1 MTQIKTPIT
10 VNQQELI
17 TLLNEV
23 KGSTFVN
30 LVTETTVRMNKTGN
44 PYFGKVIKR
53 SSSNY
58 LMGNDYEKRVQS
70 NEKKEGLEP
79 DFEVEEMTGKRHIS
93 KVVCIDTKTESI
105 HYLMVERFDEIKPTV
120 EYKFEGNPIEKQ
132 LFESYMVKVSES
144 KKQVQER
151 KVMVITPKIEN
162 IKEISFEGNKYI
174 VQ

>member
-1 MTQIKTPIT
+1 MKTIT
-10 VNQQELI
+10 KKELV
-17 TLLNEV
+17 TLLMSIVNP
-23 KGSTFVN
+23 TFINMMTV
-30 LVTETTVRMNKTGN
+30 TTVRMNKTGN